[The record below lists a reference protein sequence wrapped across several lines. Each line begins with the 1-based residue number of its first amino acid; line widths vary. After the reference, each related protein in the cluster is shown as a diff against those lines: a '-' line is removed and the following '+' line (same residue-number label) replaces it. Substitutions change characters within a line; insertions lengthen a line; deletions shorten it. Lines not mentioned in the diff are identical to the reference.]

1 MERRLSAIMAA
12 DVVGYSRLMG
22 ANEVGTLA
30 SLTHRRTEVIE
41 PRIAG
46 SNGRIVKLTGD
57 GMLVEF
63 PSVVDAVECALA
75 VQREMSS
82 RNVEI
87 AEDRRIEL
95 RIGIH
100 LGDVIAE
107 EGDIF
112 GDGVNVAAR
121 IESVGRPGGVAV
133 SAAVKD
139 NVGNRLDVGFED
151 MGEHHLKNIEQPVHL
166 YNVGSTPPAAPAG
179 DEAKPTVVDPPAD
192 AKPSIAVLPFNNMSG
207 DPEQEYFSD
216 GITEDI
222 ITDLSKIS
230 GLFVVGRNTSFTYK
244 GKALQLQT
252 VAVELG
258 VKYLLEGSV
267 RKVSDRVRITG
278 QLIDGPTGG
287 HVWADRYDRE
297 LTDIFAIQDEIT
309 GAIVEQ
315 LRVRLLPEEKKAI
328 AQAPTSDVEAYQL
341 YLRGREYFHRT
352 TRSMLRLARRQFVA
366 AADRDPD
373 FARAYAGI
381 ANCDTRLA
389 SWYGEPIPTE
399 DILVNADKA
408 IALDPNLSD
417 AHAARGIALS
427 AAGRDPEAVTAFEKA
442 IELDPNNFE
451 VHYFFGHHS
460 IKMRRYEKAIELLE
474 RAGELNPDD
483 VQALSLA
490 SSAHRAL
497 GQMDEFHAV
506 AAQAIR
512 RGERAISR
520 QPENSRAVQMT
531 FSVYGA
537 LGDRENAIR
546 LIEHALAIDPD
557 DTHLLYNA
565 ACASVLL
572 GDKDRGIDL
581 LSRWVGRVGAD
592 MHDWMRQDVDFESIR
607 DDARFQKL
615 LAGIEKDGPKAT
627 EPKMDIHS

>member
-22 ANEVGTLA
+22 ANEAGTLA
-30 SLTHRRTEVIE
+30 ALTHRRTEVIE

-46 SNGRIVKLTGD
+46 SNGRVVKLTGD
-57 GMLVEF
+57 GILAEF

-75 VQREMSS
+75 VQREMKS

-87 AEDRRIEL
+87 PEDRRIEL

-107 EGDIF
+107 DGDIF
-112 GDGVNVAAR
+112 GDGVNIAAR
-121 IESVGRPGGVAV
+121 IESAGRPGGVAV

-151 MGEHHLKNIEQPVHL
+151 MGEHHLKNIEQPIRL
-166 YNVGSTPPAAPAG
+166 YNVGLATPANAPAG
-179 DEAKPTVVDPPAD
+179 AGSVSVAD
-192 AKPSIAVLPFNNMSG
+192 GPVEEAKPSIAVLPFDNMSG
-207 DPEQEYFSD
+207 DPEQEFFSD

-252 VAVELG
+252 VASELG

-267 RKVSDRVRITG
+267 RKVGERVRITG

-287 HVWADRYDRE
+287 HVWADRYDRD

-366 AADRDPD
+366 AADRDPE

-427 AAGRDPEAVTAFEKA
+427 AAGRDPEAVAAFEKA

-451 VHYFFGHHS
+451 AHYFFGHHS
-460 IKMRRYEKAIELLE
+460 IKMRRYEKAAGLLV

-483 VQALSLA
+483 VQSVSLA
-490 SSAHRAL
+490 STAYRAL
-497 GQMDEFHAV
+497 GHMKEFKTMS
-506 AAQAIR
+506 AQAIR

-531 FSVYGA
+531 FTVYSS
-537 LGDRENAIR
+537 LGDRDNAVR

-565 ACASVLL
+565 ACASVML

-607 DDARFQKL
+607 DDPRFRQL
-615 LAGIEKDGPKAT
+615 LAGLDGPLAI
-627 EPKMDIHS
+627 EPKIDIPS